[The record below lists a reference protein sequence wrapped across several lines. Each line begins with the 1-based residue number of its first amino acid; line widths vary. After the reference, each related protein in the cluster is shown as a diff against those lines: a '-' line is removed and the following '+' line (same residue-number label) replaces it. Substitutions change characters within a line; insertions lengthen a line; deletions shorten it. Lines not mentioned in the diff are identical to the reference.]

1 LIRILLFY
9 FVRVFLDMNQSNNG
23 KHFEK
28 KEIGNHSVD
37 LRRTSKPQVSH
48 WEGSRSYSTLA
59 MLGIPVFF
67 FMPIFPKFRSD
78 GFPVLRSISSD
89 LPFPGRC
96 TELVRLVNST
106 RSDQC
111 VEKNGSQHQRNSR

>member
-1 LIRILLFY
+1 
-9 FVRVFLDMNQSNNG
+9 MNQSNNG

-67 FMPIFPKFRSD
+67 LHANFP
-78 GFPVLRSISSD
+78 PVSAMDFQCLD
-89 LPFPGRC
+89 L
-96 TELVRLVNST
+96 
-106 RSDQC
+106 Q
-111 VEKNGSQHQRNSR
+111 